1 MNQSNKNRNKN
12 IFSRLLAA
20 FTVSMLVTGMNGV
33 PITAE
38 ETGTEETTV
47 ETTEENQT
55 ETEQAVDSQEV
66 SEEETDTEDTAA
78 ADETV
83 TEETEET
90 ETDNQDTETA
100 EETEI
105 DTSTAEEDQEE
116 ETETETPEEIQD
128 TEDTE
133 DTAIDS
139 VDVEEEQ
146 ADTSELEVTLTAI
159 YLNGKSGDDGADGSS
174 ADQAVKTFA
183 RAKEL
188 ALADSNIETI
198 YVMGSVTISGEMSL
212 EGTNAVIKRDPSFSD
227 YLLVIN
233 RGDSAVLKNITI
245 DGNSEETTVTK
256 KSLIYDRG
264 SLTIEDGAV
273 LTNNKLTDLG
283 YFHATGGAVRVEEG
297 TLVMTGGLIE
307 DNLAN
312 YGGGVYLNYH
322 AVMTMPGGV
331 IQSNY
336 AKDGTESGLYGYAAG
351 GGIALYGGA
360 TLNLSGDA
368 QIINNTS
375 DHMGGGI
382 SLGTGVASNGSD
394 VLNMTGGSVSGNT
407 SGSGGGGIMVQAGK
421 ANSYAVANISGGS
434 ITNNTMTGNGEGE
447 HAFGGGGI
455 YVNGYADDS
464 NFHNGILNLSN
475 ALITENTAAEEGGGY
490 AACPVSS
497 TDMYLEDGSAIFN
510 NSGSRAND
518 IYILASAGYGDHSG
532 NLYYTVSSTMLGGT
546 PYHWKD
552 DYGNELP
559 LNRLK
564 GQLIWYSYDNYEL
577 TLTTDVKDD
586 AAARAYAKVIISG
599 NTSAIKGGGIGSNG
613 TVNIGRSDTRDI
625 TVTKTWETK
634 KTLPESITVDLMR
647 TSAGSDEAV
656 RIGSETIT
664 PDADGG
670 WNLTFTNLPEK
681 DNAGNLYEYTVKEE
695 PLAGYVSTVEG
706 NMDVGFTI
714 TNRDRIEQKILKIT
728 GSLTLTKISNGKET
742 PANAVFTITG
752 PNNYEKVI
760 R

>member
-1 MNQSNKNRNKN
+1 MNQSNKNKNRTQN

-20 FTVSMLVTGMNGV
+20 IAVSMLVTGMNGV
-33 PITAE
+33 PTTAE
-38 ETGTEETTV
+38 ETGTEKTV

-55 ETEQAVDSQEV
+55 EMEQDADSLEV
-66 SEEETDTEDTAA
+66 STEETDTEDTTAG
-78 ADETV
+78 DETV
-83 TEETEET
+83 TEETEEI

-100 EETEI
+100 EET
-105 DTSTAEEDQEE
+105 DTDSGTIEEDQEE
-116 ETETETPEEIQD
+116 ETETDDPEEMQD
-128 TEDTE
+128 TDETEDTV
-133 DTAIDS
+133 IDS
-139 VDVEEEQ
+139 IGIEEEE
-146 ADTSELEVTLTAI
+146 AETDKPEVTLTAI
-159 YLNGKSGDDGADGSS
+159 YLNGESRDDGADGSS
-174 ADQAVKTFA
+174 ADQVVKTFA

-198 YVMGSVTISGEMSL
+198 YVTGSVTISGEMSL

-233 RGDSAVLKNITI
+233 RGNSAVLKNITI

-336 AKDGTESGLYGYAAG
+336 GKDGTESGLYGYAAG

-407 SGSGGGGIMVQAGK
+407 SGSGGGGI
-421 ANSYAVANISGGS
+421 
-434 ITNNTMTGNGEGE
+434 
-447 HAFGGGGI
+447 
-455 YVNGYADDS
+455 YVNGYVNDS
-464 NFHNGILNLSN
+464 NFHNGVLNLSS

-497 TDMYLEDGSAIFN
+497 KEMYLEDGSAIFN
-510 NSGSRAND
+510 NNGSRAND
-518 IYILASAGYGDHSG
+518 IYILASAGYGAHSG
-532 NLYYTVSSTMLGGT
+532 NPYNTVSSTMLDGT

-552 DYGNELP
+552 DYGNEVP
-559 LNRLK
+559 LNHLR
-564 GQLIWYSYDNYEL
+564 GQLIWYSYENYEL
-577 TLTTDVKDD
+577 ALTTNVKDD
-586 AAARAYAKVIISG
+586 AAARASAKVVISS
-599 NTSAIKGGGIGSNG
+599 NTSATKGGGIGSNG
-613 TVNIGRSDTRDI
+613 TVNIGHSDTREI
-625 TVTKTWETK
+625 TATKTRGNKEDAAG
-634 KTLPESITVDLMR
+634 VDYG
-647 TSAGSDEAV
+647 GSDAYMCGQ
-656 RIGSETIT
+656 R
-664 PDADGG
+664 
-670 WNLTFTNLPEK
+670 
-681 DNAGNLYEYTVKEE
+681 
-695 PLAGYVSTVEG
+695 
-706 NMDVGFTI
+706 
-714 TNRDRIEQKILKIT
+714 
-728 GSLTLTKISNGKET
+728 
-742 PANAVFTITG
+742 
-752 PNNYEKVI
+752 
-760 R
+760 